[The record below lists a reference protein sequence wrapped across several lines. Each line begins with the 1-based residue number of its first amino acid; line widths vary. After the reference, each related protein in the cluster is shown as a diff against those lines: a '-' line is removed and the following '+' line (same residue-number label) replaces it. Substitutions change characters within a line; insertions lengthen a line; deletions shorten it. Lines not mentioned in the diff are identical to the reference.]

1 MINMWADCLIAG
13 MKSWDSVKA
22 SRKAEVQAELDRR
35 LAAGELS
42 QDAYNRIFGIEQE
55 QPELEELEDGE

>member
-35 LAAGELS
+35 LAAGELT
-42 QDAYNRIFGIEQE
+42 QEAYNRIFGID
-55 QPELEELEDGE
+55 PEE